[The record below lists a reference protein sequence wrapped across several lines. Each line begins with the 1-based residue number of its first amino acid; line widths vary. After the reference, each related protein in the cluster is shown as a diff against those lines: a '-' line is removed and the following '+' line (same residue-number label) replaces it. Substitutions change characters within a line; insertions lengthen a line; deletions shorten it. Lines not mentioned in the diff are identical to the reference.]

1 MSYPY
6 TPDLQDAKVESLQ
19 TQQEYLNL
27 LRLRQLQWM
36 NSADDSEIQHEHHE
50 IAELLETVTDRYSHL
65 INALGQASD
74 TE

>member
-27 LRLRQLQWM
+27 LRLRQLHWM
-36 NSADDSEIQHEHHE
+36 NSAKDPEIQHVHQE
-50 IAELLETVTDRYSHL
+50 IAELLETITDHYSRL
-65 INALGQASD
+65 IHALGQGTD
-74 TE
+74 TG

>member
-6 TPDLQDAKVESLQ
+6 TPDLQEAKVESLR

-27 LRLRQLQWM
+27 LRLRQLHWM
-36 NSADDSEIQHEHHE
+36 NSTKDPEIKHVHQE
-50 IAELLETVTDRYSHL
+50 IAELIETITGHYSRL
-65 INALGQASD
+65 INALGQQSD

>member
-27 LRLRQLQWM
+27 LRLRQLHWM
-36 NSADDSEIQHEHHE
+36 NSTDDSEIQHEHHE
-50 IAELLETVTDRYSHL
+50 IAELLETITDRYSHL
-65 INALGQASD
+65 ISALGQGSD

>member
-27 LRLRQLQWM
+27 LRLRQLHWM
-36 NSADDSEIQHEHHE
+36 NSTDDYEIQHEHHE
-50 IAELLETVTDRYSHL
+50 IAELLETITGHYSHL
-65 INALGQASD
+65 INALGQGSN
-74 TE
+74 TG

>member
-27 LRLRQLQWM
+27 LRLRQLHWM
-36 NSADDSEIQHEHHE
+36 NSTKNHE
-50 IAELLETVTDRYSHL
+50 IKHVHQEIAGLIETITDHYSRL
-65 INALGQASD
+65 INALGQVSD